1 MKNKS
6 VVVAYPCWGRGNLF
20 NSEPCWHHKYMG
32 NNLAFTTQK
41 IILPFQFSLWGAAV
55 AVFRLLSRLSRLRA
69 RPAVWDSAGTGSRGR
84 AIPAQPPSLRSQARA
99 RPGSCSRSR
108 LFRAGGSSRPR
119 RERSCAGIAPC
130 AGGSAAGRAGLW
142 WEVERLKWTRKQF
155 PRPDISLPDA
165 VFRQLCS
172 F

>member
-1 MKNKS
+1 MENKNG
-6 VVVAYPCWGRGNLF
+6 VVAYPCWGRGNLF

-108 LFRAGGSSRPR
+108 LFRAG
-119 RERSCAGIAPC
+119 AGAAPGR
-130 AGGSAAGRAGLW
+130 GGSAAALGSRPVQEEVLLGGLGFGG
-142 WEVERLKWTRKQF
+142 K
-155 PRPDISLPDA
+155 
-165 VFRQLCS
+165 
-172 F
+172 